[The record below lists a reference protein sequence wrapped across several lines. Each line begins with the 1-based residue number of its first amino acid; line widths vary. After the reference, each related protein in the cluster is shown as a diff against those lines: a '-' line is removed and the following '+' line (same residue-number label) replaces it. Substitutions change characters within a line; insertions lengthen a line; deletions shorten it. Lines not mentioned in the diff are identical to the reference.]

1 MKQYWWSGVLI
12 VSMMVGT
19 MWSRPARAYE
29 VQTHEQIGRVA
40 AELSTAGVVLQESLG
55 LGSGLN
61 SVVHG
66 QTLARWLRD
75 GAIREDAQIRFLN
88 HFHNPLAASWT
99 QAGLLGSVGQSAILW
114 AQNPNQ
120 GLPGWSWA
128 DVRAVHFEAL
138 TKNLRLDRDL
148 ALARMF
154 EGLGRQTHLV
164 QDAASPAHARN
175 DPHALYNYETLVDAL
190 RVESP
195 DGFDR
200 WLSSSPD
207 TPGAPDPGWTF
218 LDRNSLAPIAIARL
232 IDTDRYSG
240 SNPGVTTE
248 ALIGLAE
255 YTNANFFSEDRVF
268 TENDLN
274 PQARFP
280 FPRRSSVIEQDFD
293 VMVGGATVKRRYLV
307 KSADGATGYRLAT
320 VGFLREYHRRFGLDW
335 TRFKEAP
342 ALDEGVYRDYA
353 ERLVPRAVTYSTAL
367 IDYFFRGRMSAFGDD
382 SAMRIQNLSDETMDG
397 TFTLYYDDTSDAR
410 RPVPEASWTRTL
422 APQAVATGLRVTA
435 PTSPAPKE
443 PGKYMLVFRGGLG
456 SEADAVAGK
465 QVTIDSVIIPRLLKR
480 KDGTPIRGSVI
491 QAVDASTGQVLSLGA
506 TDADGKARLSWRP
519 GRTVLFIP
527 SVNVFPMYWA
537 GGASFASNV
546 EGARVVQSGDLDA
559 QGQVT
564 ITIPVIDGEWPERI
578 EGCSGQPVFAHSPQG
593 FFREG
598 TLLPDGTIDLV
609 TVTYGVN
616 LIRFIRDDNGRE
628 TILCGS
634 DSAQCTIPAA
644 GFVAEDVNRIGQ
656 VVGHLV
662 RDILSGHLRQIT
674 DTDGR
679 PLGDP
684 VCANNYAEV
693 DVVPVTVIE
702 P

>member
-1 MKQYWWSGVLI
+1 
-12 VSMMVGT
+12 
-19 MWSRPARAYE
+19 
-29 VQTHEQIGRVA
+29 
-40 AELSTAGVVLQESLG
+40 LSSVDSYLRDELG
-55 LGSGLN
+55 LSDGVES
-61 SVVHG
+61 SVLG
-66 QTLARWLRD
+66 KQLEEWIGY
-75 GAIREDAQIRFLN
+75 GAAREDDFPRFLN
-88 HFHNPLAASWT
+88 HFHNPLATTWS
-99 QAGLLGSVGQSAILW
+99 QAGLGGSVGQSSVVW
-114 AQNPNQ
+114 TQNTSQSAPS
-120 GLPGWSWA
+120 WSWQ
-128 DVRAVHFEAL
+128 DSRRYYFEAL
-138 TKNLRLDRDL
+138 TSTPRASRDTRL
-148 ALARMF
+148 AATF
-154 EGLGRQTHLV
+154 EALGRQIHV
-164 QDAASPAHARN
+164 IQDSASPAHARN
-175 DPHALYNYETLVDAL
+175 DPHLLYNYESLVENV
-190 RVESP
+190 RVGEAST
-195 DGFDR
+195 FQA
-200 WLSSSPD
+200 WLGREAD
-207 TPGAPDPGWTF
+207 TAGAPESSWWS
-218 LDRNSLAPIAIARL
+218 LDSNPLAVIAVARL

-240 SNPGVTTE
+240 SNPDVTTE

-280 FPRRSSVIEQDFD
+280 FPRRSSVVEQDFD

-335 TRFKEAP
+335 TRFREAP
-342 ALDEGVYRDYA
+342 ALDEAVYRDYA

-367 IDYFFRGRMSAFGDD
+367 IDYFFRGRISAFGDD

-410 RPVPEASWTRTL
+410 RPVPGASWTRTL
-422 APQAVATGLRVTA
+422 APQAVATDLRVTA
-435 PTSPAPKE
+435 PTSPAPKD

-456 SEADAVAGK
+456 GEPDAVAGK
-465 QVTIDSVIIPRLLKR
+465 QVTIDSVIVPRLLKR

-491 QAVDASTGQVLSLGA
+491 QAVDASTGQVLSLGT
-506 TDADGKARLSWRP
+506 TDANGKARLSWRP

-527 SVNVFPMYWA
+527 NVNVFPMYWA

-559 QGQVT
+559 QSQVT

-693 DVVPVTVIE
+693 DVVAVTVIE

>member
-1 MKQYWWSGVLI
+1 LYFDALTKAL
-12 VSMMVGT
+12 
-19 MWSRPARAYE
+19 RRD
-29 VQTHEQIGRVA
+29 
-40 AELSTAGVVLQESLG
+40 
-55 LGSGLN
+55 
-61 SVVHG
+61 
-66 QTLARWLRD
+66 RD
-75 GAIREDAQIRFLN
+75 GAM
-88 HFHNPLAASWT
+88 
-99 QAGLLGSVGQSAILW
+99 AG
-114 AQNPNQ
+114 
-120 GLPGWSWA
+120 
-128 DVRAVHFEAL
+128 
-138 TKNLRLDRDL
+138 T
-148 ALARMF
+148 F
-154 EGLGRQTHLV
+154 EGLGHQIHLV
-164 QDAASPAHARN
+164 QDAASPAHTRN
-175 DPHALYNYETLVDAL
+175 DPHLLYNYETLVDAI
-190 RVESP
+190 RTADESSFN
-195 DGFDR
+195 G
-200 WLSSSPD
+200 WLSRSPD
-207 TPGAPDPGWTF
+207 TSGAPDGQWTS
-218 LDRNSLAPIAIARL
+218 LDTNQLAPVAIAGL

-240 SNPGVTTE
+240 SNPAVTTE

-268 TENDLN
+268 TENDLD

-280 FPRRSSVIEQDFD
+280 FPKRSSVVEQDFD
-293 VMVGGATVKRRYLV
+293 VTVGGATVKRRYLV

-335 TRFKEAP
+335 TRFKETP
-342 ALDEGVYRDYA
+342 ALDEAVYRDYA

-367 IDYFFRGRMSAFGDD
+367 IDYFFRGRMSAFGDET
-382 SAMRIQNLSDETMDG
+382 AMRIRNLSDETMDG
-397 TFTLYYDDTSDAR
+397 TFTLYYDDASDTR
-410 RPVPEASWTRTL
+410 RPVPGAAWTRTL
-422 APQAVATGLRVTA
+422 APQAVVTDLRVTA
-435 PTSPAPKE
+435 PTNPAPKE

-456 SEADAVAGK
+456 SEPDAVVGK
-465 QVTIDSVIIPRLLKR
+465 QVTIDSIIVPRLLKR
-480 KDGTPIRGSVI
+480 KDGTPILGSTI
-491 QAVDASTGQVLSLGA
+491 QAIDAVTGQVLSVGT
-506 TDADGKARLSWRP
+506 TDAAGKARLAWRP

-537 GGASFASNV
+537 GGASFASNA

-564 ITIPVIDGEWPERI
+564 ITIPVINAEWPERI
-578 EGCSGQPVFAHSPQG
+578 EECSGQPVFAHSPQG

-616 LIRFIRDDNGRE
+616 LIRFIRDDSGHE

-634 DSAQCTIPAA
+634 DSTQCTIPAA